1 MGASFAN
8 YQVRT
13 ADTAACLKAV
23 AGLVHLRALVT
34 NARKGWI
41 TVYDEKSEA
50 QDADE
55 LRRVAKGLSTRLA
68 TDVFAF
74 MLHDS
79 DVFIYIL
86 YQKGKLIDQF
96 NSQPDY
102 FGSVPAAERKKWAG
116 DFKKLLRLA
125 PKGTS
130 LPKIQKA
137 LGKSPLFHDHV
148 VTAFASVMGMDAE
161 RAGTGFKYVQ
171 ESSHSFELV
180 HGRGRSPNDAAL
192 SDAVQRGELAVVLD
206 LLKKGTSPN
215 GRDRYGMSLLVSALM
230 SRKEEIASALLDAGA
245 DPFLPANGDAIW
257 AAAAHGHRNI
267 LARLLREPSE
277 KLKASASVALP
288 SAVLAGR
295 PEIAK
300 DLLDAGANPN
310 MASESGQTPLMTA
323 CFRGPEVMME
333 ILSQRKDRTFPG
345 HQKNDWKGM
354 AQALIAAG
362 ANVNAQDKNGIT
374 ALMLAKVTCEQ
385 ETVAMLLDAG
395 ADPNL
400 KPTGETFAKLAR
412 ILGAQG
418 VGDQPP
424 HSTGAISSDQAP
436 AKPTTSALGDVH
448 LNPKVREALLQH
460 LRKNR
465 SGKKKR

>member
-1 MGASFAN
+1 VDG
-8 YQVRT
+8 T
-13 ADTAACLKAV
+13 ACIKAV
-23 AGLVHLRALVT
+23 AGVVHLRALVT
-34 NARKGWI
+34 SAKNGWT
-41 TVYDEKSEA
+41 TVYDEKSES
-50 QDADE
+50 QDMDE
-55 LRRVAKGLSTRLA
+55 LRRVAKGLSTKLA

-79 DVFIYIL
+79 DVFIYML
-86 YQKGKLIDQF
+86 YQKGKLVDQF

-102 FGSVPAAERKKWAG
+102 FGPVPATERKRWTG

-125 PKGTS
+125 PKGIS

-137 LGKSPLFHDHV
+137 LGKNSLFHDDL
-148 VTAFASVMGMDAE
+148 VTTFAPVMGMDAE

-171 ESSHSFELV
+171 ESSHSFQVV
-180 HGRGRSPNDAAL
+180 HGRGHSPNDAAL
-192 SDAVQRGELAVVLD
+192 TDAVQRGDLAAVRE
-206 LLKKGTSPN
+206 LLKKGASPN
-215 GRDRYGMSLLVSALM
+215 ASDRFGKSLLVSALM

-245 DPFLPANGDAIW
+245 DPFLPTDGDAIW
-257 AAAAHGHRNI
+257 AAAAHGHRDI

-310 MASESGQTPLMTA
+310 AASESGQTPLMTA
-323 CFRGPEVMME
+323 CFRGQEVMIE

-345 HQKNDWKGM
+345 HEKNDWKGM
-354 AQALIAAG
+354 AKTLIAAG

-374 ALMLAKVTCEQ
+374 ALMLAKATGQQ
-385 ETVAMLLDAG
+385 ETVAMLLEAG

-400 KPTGETFAKLAR
+400 EPTGETFAKLAK
-412 ILGAQG
+412 ILGAQS
-418 VGDQPP
+418 VGDQSP

-436 AKPTTSALGDVH
+436 AKPTTSSLGDVH

-465 SGKKKR
+465 SDKKKR